1 MNNVVALRR
10 RNSAPIGFAKNDGR
24 SMDLNLILGVTVF
37 GLLPQAVAISYYGF
51 LLAEILGVC
60 LLVGI
65 SLGFVLRRVF
75 PYRVQTLAINSL
87 IHSRLVRDTVTR
99 KAA

>member
-1 MNNVVALRR
+1 MNNVVALRS
-10 RNSAPIGFAKNDGR
+10 RNSAPFAFAKNGR
-24 SMDLNLILGVTVF
+24 RGIDLNLILGVTVF

-51 LLAEILGVC
+51 LLAEILGAC
-60 LLVGI
+60 LLAGT
-65 SLGFVLRRVF
+65 SLGFILRRFF

-87 IHSRLVRDTVTR
+87 IQSRLFSDTITR